1 MKYIANNNFEIIT
14 YENVYIL
21 SKYDSNND
29 IYTISETAKLILEV
43 LKKPANVNDLLTL
56 LQSKY
61 NINEKRALSDIKNFL
76 KQMQSQGLIKNLY

>member
-21 SKYDSNND
+21 SKCDSNDD
-29 IYTISETAKLILEV
+29 IYTISETAKLILEA

>member
-21 SKYDSNND
+21 SKYDSNDD
-29 IYTISETAKLILEV
+29 IYTISETAKLILEA